1 MLNIQQNTNHYLE
14 YGYSHPHPYT
24 SSELLAISLGYKEVF
39 HPRSYNQRYFIL
51 NGKKWIHNLDAL
63 RHKLNHEYGRYI
75 TDEEL
80 EASEP
85 EGFGYDVTAYFEHC
99 VVSVKVVS
107 KTNDFKELMRRVSLS
122 H

>member
-1 MLNIQQNTNHYLE
+1 MLNIQQNTNHYLKD
-14 YGYSHPHPYT
+14 GYSLPYT

-39 HPRSYNQRYFIL
+39 QPRSYNQRYFIL
-51 NGKKWIHNLDAL
+51 NGEKWIHNLEAL
-63 RHKLNHEYGRYI
+63 RHKLNREYGRYI

-99 VVSVKVVS
+99 VVPVKAVS